1 MKLLLAVDGS
11 TSSDAALHAVI
22 KERRGSEDEV
32 RVITVLQ
39 PIMISAVPQMTAGYA
54 PELEAERKRA
64 REIVEKAAERLRAAG
79 FRAGVVVGQGD
90 IREKILDEA
99 EDWKAELIVLGS
111 HGRGQV
117 KRLLLGSVAESVARH
132 ATCSVEIVKGAKV
145 D

>member
-1 MKLLLAVDGS
+1 MKILLAVDGS
-11 TSSDAALHAVI
+11 KSSDAALGAVI
-22 KERRGSEDEV
+22 KERRASEDEV

-39 PIMISAVPQMTAGYA
+39 PIMISAVPQMAAGYA

-64 REIVEKAAERLRAAG
+64 REIVEKAAERLRSAG

-132 ATCSVEIVKGAKV
+132 ATCSVEIVKGA
-145 D
+145 